1 MFVQYFASSR
11 RLTEALHLVNLSQPG
26 HPADCESTSSFH
38 PPAYLSS
45 AGLVFVEFLYPL
57 SCSVVMVSI
66 VHVSFLRCS
75 PSATQLFK
83 LLNKYKPETKLQKKD
98 RLKQE
103 AKKRLEGEESTTKK
117 PLFVKCGINHVTH
130 LVEDK
135 KAQLVVIAHDVDPIE
150 VRTYVRICI
159 SPAVNMIT

>member
-1 MFVQYFASSR
+1 
-11 RLTEALHLVNLSQPG
+11 
-26 HPADCESTSSFH
+26 
-38 PPAYLSS
+38 
-45 AGLVFVEFLYPL
+45 
-57 SCSVVMVSI
+57 MVSI

-150 VRTYVRICI
+150 VRTYVST
-159 SPAVNMIT
+159 SPLL